1 MGTSSIQKKGIPVK
15 EGLFIPGHDPDTPPR
30 LLACRCS
37 ECDEIFFP
45 RRSICQNC
53 QAKSLEPME
62 LSSRGKIF
70 SFTVVMQRPPS
81 NYRGPVPF
89 AFGWVELP
97 EGVRIEA
104 LYTGCE
110 LKDLRIGM
118 DVELVVETL
127 HHDDDGREIV
137 CHKFQPV
144 QDDNSRNNGGA
155 FSP

>member
-1 MGTSSIQKKGIPVK
+1 MGASFNQRKGIPVK
-15 EGLFIPGHDPDTPPR
+15 DGLFILGQVPNEPPR
-30 LLACRCS
+30 LLASRCPA
-37 ECDEIFFP
+37 CDEIFFP

-53 QAKSLEPME
+53 QAENLEPIE
-62 LSSRGKIF
+62 LSSHGKIF
-70 SFTVVMQRPPS
+70 SYTVVMQRPPS
-81 NYRGPVPF
+81 NYLGPVPY

-97 EGVRIEA
+97 EGVRVET
-104 LYTGCE
+104 LYTGCRLE
-110 LKDLRIGM
+110 DLRVGM

-155 FSP
+155 VNP